1 MPEGYVVCEFCE
13 KASETPQYLRLIEEM
28 LSTDAK
34 RLENTKTPQAIA
46 AFSSAGKNVFSTVSV
61 PSKLEHP
68 LFEPRAAYAVPNNY
82 YQPLVVNGEQAGRS
96 FAHGATRSIFF
107 SGKYLML
114 LSKTI
119 THTEGFEFF
128 TSYLL
133 AHFEKTELRVNVTGG
148 SGNDGSGDDASFEI
162 AADVEKPAKNLVSG
176 KTEKIRIQFNF
187 VHQPVKNR
195 IVSSERVLSSTQLR
209 NAYGKYGT
217 GLGTKMASVDMEGYA
232 ITVPH
237 FAPHP
242 YLLQLHKEFR
252 FGSQKEMQENTWKYF
267 NEHLPG

>member
-1 MPEGYVVCEFCE
+1 MCEFCD
-13 KASETPQYLRLIEEM
+13 KTKETPQYLRLIEEM

-34 RLENTKTPQAIA
+34 RLENTKTPQAIS
-46 AFSSAGKNVFSTVSV
+46 AFSSAGKNVFSTVNL
-61 PSKLEHP
+61 PSKIEHP

-82 YQPLVVNGEQAGRS
+82 YQPLVVNGEQTGRS

-114 LSKTI
+114 LSKTV

-133 AHFEKTELRVNVTGG
+133 AHFEKKELRVNIAGG
-148 SGNDGSGDDASFEI
+148 NGNDGHGEDASFEI

-187 VHQPVKNR
+187 IHQPVKNR
-195 IVSSERVLSSTQLR
+195 IVSSERVMSSTQLK
-209 NAYGKYGT
+209 NAYGKYGA

-242 YLLQLHKEFR
+242 YLLQLHNEFG
-252 FGSQKEMQENTWKYF
+252 FGSPKEMQERASEYF
-267 NEHLPG
+267 KTHLIL

>member
-1 MPEGYVVCEFCE
+1 MCNFCD
-13 KASETPQYLRLIEEM
+13 KAREIPQYLRFMEEM
-28 LSTDAK
+28 LSTDVK
-34 RLENTKTPQAIA
+34 RLENTKTPQALA
-46 AFSSAGKNVFSTVSV
+46 AFSSAGKNVFSTVNL
-61 PSKLEHP
+61 PSKIEHP

-82 YQPLVVNGEQAGRS
+82 YQPLVMNEEQAGRS

-133 AHFEKTELRVNVTGG
+133 AHFDKSELRVAVTG
-148 SGNDGSGDDASFEI
+148 SDDTASFEI
-162 AADVEKPAKNLVSG
+162 SADVEKPARNLISG

-187 VHQPVKNR
+187 IHQPVKNR

-242 YLLQLHKEFR
+242 YLLQLHKEFG
-252 FGSQKEMQENTWKYF
+252 FGSGKEMQEHVFEYLKM
-267 NEHLPG
+267 HIIL